1 MILEE
6 RVGHSRKRRGADGI
20 MRYTAYYTD
29 IRGRRRSAGTFG
41 SKDAA
46 DREWIKA
53 EARLDAGKVGDPKR
67 GRQSLRHYVE
77 KDWFPHHI
85 LEAKTREN
93 YTYLLERYILPELG
107 QIRMVELLPSHVR
120 EWVARIQDVHGARP
134 PTIRAAK
141 VVLDAILTT
150 ALNDQV
156 TFLHAGR
163 GVKTPPVPKKPKR
176 IVTAEQFD
184 RIYEALSDGTMRL
197 LVETDIESGLRW
209 GELTELR
216 VKDVD
221 LASAMITVARAVV
234 ELKARNRPD
243 GIRFVVKDYP
253 KDKEWRRV
261 KLAKHILAKLA
272 QHIADNSLGPD
283 DLLFQY
289 PRPSGPRRRTL
300 PELLPDPAALGLT
313 EPNDEG
319 RQYPHGTP
327 TAYGAGKCRCRH
339 CKDAV
344 AAYRASRRTAGKDQ
358 PRTPRNVATDGHIPG
373 DWFRKNV
380 WAPALKSAG
389 IGVHITPHG
398 LRHAHASWLLAG
410 GADLQVVK
418 ERLGHGSITTTE
430 KYLHTLPG
438 AHDAALDALDSIR
451 GVKESV
457 EAVAD
462 DTRPETVPAPGR
474 DTELAELRDMVTKM
488 SRMLDS
494 LGDTA

>member
-1 MILEE
+1 M
-6 RVGHSRKRRGADGI
+6 GHSRKRRGADGKL
-20 MRYTAYYTD
+20 RYTAYYTD

-53 EARLDAGKVGDPKR
+53 EARLDAGKIGDPKR
-67 GRQSLRHYVE
+67 GRQSLRHYIE
-77 KDWFPHHI
+77 KEWFPHHI

-93 YTYLLERYILPELG
+93 YTYLLDRYILPELG

-120 EWVARIQDVHGARP
+120 EWVARIQDVYGARP

-141 VVLDAILTT
+141 VVLDAVLTT

-163 GVKTPPVPKKPKR
+163 GVKTPTVPKKPKG
-176 IVTAEQFD
+176 IVTTEQFNK
-184 RIYEALSDGTMRL
+184 IYEALSDDTMRL

-216 VKDVD
+216 VKDFDFV
-221 LASAMITVARAVV
+221 SEMVTVARAVV
-234 ELKARNRPD
+234 ELKAKNRPN

-253 KDKEWRRV
+253 KDKEWRQV

-272 QHIADNSLGPD
+272 QHVADRALGPD
-283 DLLFQY
+283 DLLFRFHQ
-289 PRPSGPRRRTL
+289 PTNPNRRTL
-300 PELLPDPAALGLT
+300 PDHLPDPATLGLT
-313 EPNDEG
+313 VPNEKG

-327 TAYGAGKCRCRH
+327 TAYGAGRCRCRH
-339 CKDAV
+339 CKNAV
-344 AAYRASRRTAGKDQ
+344 AAYRATRRTAGKDQ
-358 PRTPRNVATDGHIPG
+358 PRTPRTMNTDGHIPG

-380 WAPALKSAG
+380 WAPSLESAG
-389 IGVHITPHG
+389 IGVHVTPHG

-410 GADLQVVK
+410 GADLQVVR

-430 KYLHTLPG
+430 KYLHTLPE

-451 GVKESV
+451 GIKG
-457 EAVAD
+457 
-462 DTRPETVPAPGR
+462 PEQDAPDKAQSKSAPPSPPR
-474 DTELAELRDMVTKM
+474 DAELAELRSMVAKM
-488 SRMLDS
+488 SQVLGS
-494 LGDTA
+494 LGDSA

>member
-1 MILEE
+1 VGYVVE
-6 RVGHSRKRRGADGI
+6 RVDEAGRT
-20 MRYTAYYTD
+20 RYTGMYRD
-29 IRGRRRSAGTFG
+29 IRGRRRSAGTF
-41 SKDAA
+41 STREAA
-46 DREWIKA
+46 TRETIKA

-67 GRQSLRHYVE
+67 GRQPLRDYIE
-77 KDWFPHHI
+77 KEWFPHHV

-93 YTYLLERYILPELG
+93 YTYLLQRYILPELG
-107 QIRMVELLPSHVR
+107 DIRIVELLPSHVR
-120 EWVARIQDVHGARP
+120 EWIARLQDVHGARP

-176 IVTAEQFD
+176 IVTTEQFD
-184 RIYEALSDGTMRL
+184 AIYEALRDATMRL

-216 VKDVD
+216 VKDLD
-221 LASAMITVARAVV
+221 LGSGLITVARVVV
-234 ELKARNRPD
+234 ELKAKNRP
-243 GIRFVVKDYP
+243 GGVRFVVKDYP
-253 KDKEWRRV
+253 KDREWRQV
-261 KLAKHILAKLA
+261 KLAKHILAKLDR
-272 QHIADNSLGPD
+272 HITDLALGPD
-283 DLLFQY
+283 DLIFEFRQ
-289 PRPSGPRRRTL
+289 PVQPHRRTL
-300 PELLPDPAALGLT
+300 PDHLPDPATLGLT
-313 EPNDEG
+313 EPNEKG

-327 TAYGAGKCRCRH
+327 TAYGAGRCRCRH

-344 AAYRASRRTAGKDQ
+344 AAYRASRRSAGKDQ
-358 PRTPRNVATDGHIPG
+358 PRSPRTVDTDGHIPG

-380 WAPALKSAG
+380 WAPALTSAG
-389 IGVHITPHG
+389 IGVHLTPHG

-438 AHDAALDALDSIR
+438 AHDAALDALASIR
-451 GVKESV
+451 GVKEPV
-457 EAVAD
+457 ETVAD
-462 DTRPETVPAPGR
+462 DTQEEPVPAPGR
-474 DTELAELRDMVTKM
+474 DAELAELRNMVTKM